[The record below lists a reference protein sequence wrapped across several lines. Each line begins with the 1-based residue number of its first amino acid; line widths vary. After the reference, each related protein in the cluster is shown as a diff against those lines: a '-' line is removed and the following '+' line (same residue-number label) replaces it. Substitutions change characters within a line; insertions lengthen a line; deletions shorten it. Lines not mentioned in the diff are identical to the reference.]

1 MKSGFNSVA
10 VVPIFYRGQPL
21 GAIHL
26 ADEREGVVPRASV
39 EFLESMALLIGEAI
53 HRFTVE
59 QELRATS
66 QYARGLIE
74 ASLDPLV
81 TISADG
87 KITDV
92 NRATESATGVPR
104 AELIGSDF
112 SVYFTEPDKANAGYR
127 KVLAEGSVTDYPL
140 TIRHAS
146 GRTTDVLYN
155 ATVYRNEAGEVQ
167 GVFAAARDITE
178 RQRAEKALWESEQRY
193 RSLTVATRQIVWT
206 TNAQGEVNNDMPSW
220 RAVTGQSAEEVKGW
234 GWSDAVHPDDRN
246 RVAEAWSHAVA
257 SRSLYEIE
265 YRLRRRDGQYRMC
278 LVRGVPVLDRS
289 GTLREW
295 IGTCTDITERRQAE
309 EELARYREH
318 LEELVAQ
325 RTGDLEAANRQLE
338 EEIAERKRAAEA
350 LARTADD
357 WPAPTEELEQ
367 FAYVAS
373 HDLQEPLRVVTGYV
387 QLIERKYKGQLDAD
401 ADQFFHYIVDGVA
414 RMQQLITDLL
424 NYSRVGTPRQAV
436 PADRRAGGSR
446 SRAGQSEDGHR
457 RERRRGDV
465 RSRCRPSRATRRN
478 WSNCS
483 RT

>member
-1 MKSGFNSVA
+1 MRRPMHLENKAAERRRASHSLREQSRALDAFTGHLLELFTRKETRKEYLDAAVEAIRDWSGCRCVGIRVADARRNIPYESFIGFSREFWELENWLSLDRDACLCVRSILQAPEPQDLTVMTPGGSFHLENAGRFVAGLPAGLLARYRGTCMQSGLNSIA
-10 VVPIFYRGQPL
+10 VVPVFYRGQPL

-26 ADEREGVVPRASV
+26 ADEREGVLPRASV

-92 NRATESATGVPR
+92 NRATESATGISR

-112 SVYFTEPDKANAGYR
+112 SFYFTEPDKASAGYR

-140 TIRHAS
+140 TIRHTS
-146 GRTTDVLYN
+146 GRTADVLYN

-178 RQRAEKALWESEQRY
+178 RK
-193 RSLTVATRQIVWT
+193 
-206 TNAQGEVNNDMPSW
+206 
-220 RAVTGQSAEEVKGW
+220 
-234 GWSDAVHPDDRN
+234 
-246 RVAEAWSHAVA
+246 RV
-257 SRSLYEIE
+257 
-265 YRLRRRDGQYRMC
+265 
-278 LVRGVPVLDRS
+278 
-289 GTLREW
+289 
-295 IGTCTDITERRQAE
+295 E

-325 RTGDLEAANRQLE
+325 RTRDLEAANRQLE
-338 EEIAERKRAAEA
+338 GEIAERKRAAEA

-357 WPAPTEELEQ
+357 LARSNRELEQ

-387 QLIERKYKGQLDAD
+387 QLLERRYKGKFDAD
-401 ADQFFHYIVDGVA
+401 AEQFIHYVVDGVA
-414 RMQQLITDLL
+414 RMRQLITDLL
-424 NYSRVGTPRQAV
+424 NYSRVGT
-436 PADRRAGGSR
+436 
-446 SRAGQSEDGHR
+446 
-457 RERRRGDV
+457 RGK
-465 RSRCRPSRATRRN
+465 AME
-478 WSNCS
+478 WKW
-483 RT
+483 